1 MKESVIL
8 IEETRGSIEEGWLMI
23 KKRLALLSLMIL
35 SICILGCEG
44 SKKGTIS
51 GTNYYYPQ
59 NEKETEAVTE
69 VSSVKAEFD
78 ANIYMIITNDMT
90 KETMILQQ
98 MSSGKQ
104 YYCQY
109 SLTTRFLDK
118 YGNNMSVYNFDVG
131 RLVTVNGMDSKGRI
145 AEMQISDDVWEYE
158 NVVRYEID
166 AERGVFQIA
175 DTRYSFGESTFFVSD
190 EKEIKVS
197 DIKEDDELRIVGM
210 NKEILSVSVTTGHGK
225 VALENTE
232 IFEGSFVQIGRR
244 VFAEITGEM
253 ELEVPE
259 GTYTITVANKGYG
272 GSKEITVERNKTLV
286 IDLDELKGEGPKKG
300 NISFYVISAKD
311 EEEDVNA
318 VLKIDGKE
326 VSHGEAVVLDYGIHT
341 IQASGKG
348 YVDFAKK
355 LFVNSAEA
363 EITIALEEK
372 KSEDKSTITSS
383 NNNAASADGSLA
395 GSQAGSLTGGNTS
408 NSSSNSSDSSNL
420 SNNNNAL
427 TEELTSD
434 YLSTFTELLGNLL

>member
-1 MKESVIL
+1 MTKK
-8 IEETRGSIEEGWLMI
+8 
-23 KKRLALLSLMIL
+23 KKRLALFSLVIV
-35 SICILGCEG
+35 SICILGCG
-44 SKKGTIS
+44 GQKKGTVS

-59 NEKETEAVTE
+59 NQKETETETENLAVM
-69 VSSVKAEFD
+69 AEFD
-78 ANIYMIITNDMT
+78 ADIYMIMTVDMA
-90 KETMILQQ
+90 KETMTLRQ

-104 YYCQY
+104 YFCHY

-118 YGNNMSVYNFDVG
+118 YGNNMSAHNFDEG
-131 RLVTVNGMDSKGRI
+131 RLVTVNGVDSKGRI
-145 AEMQISDDVWEYE
+145 AEIQISDDVWEYE

-175 DTRYSFGESTFFVSD
+175 DTKYSFGTSTFFVSD
-190 EKEIKVS
+190 NRKIQAS
-197 DIKEDDELRIVGM
+197 DIKEDDELRIIGM

-244 VFAEITGEM
+244 IFAEITGEM

-300 NISFYVISAKD
+300 NISFYIISAKD
-311 EEEDVNA
+311 EEEDLNA

-326 VSHGEAVVLDYGIHT
+326 VGHGEAIVLDYGIHT
-341 IQASGKG
+341 IHASAYG
-348 YVDFAKK
+348 YADFAKK

-363 EITIALEEK
+363 EITIALEEA
-372 KSEDKSTITSS
+372 KSDDNSTITSS
-383 NNNAASADGSLA
+383 NNNTSSVDGSLA
-395 GSQAGSLTGGNTS
+395 GSQAGSLTGGGTS
-408 NSSSNSSDSSNL
+408 GSAGNSSNNSSSNKNDNE
-420 SNNNNAL
+420 L

>member
-1 MKESVIL
+1 MTKKQFI
-8 IEETRGSIEEGWLMI
+8 I
-23 KKRLALLSLMIL
+23 KKKLALLSFMIV
-35 SICILGCEG
+35 SICILGCGE
-44 SKKGTIS
+44 SKKGTVS

-59 NEKETEAVTE
+59 NEKETEAATE
-69 VSSVKAEFD
+69 VSLVKAEFD
-78 ANIYMIITNDMT
+78 SNVYMIITNDMA
-90 KETMILQQ
+90 KETMTLKQ

-118 YGNNMSVYNFDVG
+118 YGNNLSGSHFDVG

-145 AEMQISDDVWEYE
+145 AEMQISDEVWEYE

-166 AERGVFQIA
+166 TERGVFQIA
-175 DTRYSFGESTFFVSD
+175 DTKYSFGKDTFFVSD
-190 EKEIKVS
+190 EKKIQAS
-197 DIKEDDELRIVGM
+197 DIKEDDKLRIIGM
-210 NKEILSVSVTTGHGK
+210 NKEIISVSVTTGHGK

-244 VFAEITGEM
+244 IFAEITGEM

-272 GSKEITVERNKTLV
+272 GSKEITVERDKTLV
-286 IDLDELKGEGPKKG
+286 INLDDLKGEGPKKG
-300 NISFYVISAKD
+300 NISFYIISAKD
-311 EEEDVNA
+311 EEEDLNA

-326 VSHGEAVVLDYGIHT
+326 VGHGEAIILDYGIHT
-341 IQASGKG
+341 IHASAYG
-348 YVDFAKK
+348 YADFSKK

-363 EITIALEEK
+363 EITIALEEEK
-372 KSEDKSTITSS
+372 TDSGSTITSS
-383 NNNAASADGSLA
+383 NNPSTAEGNLA
-395 GSQAGSLTGGNTS
+395 GSQAGSLTGGNSSSNTG
-408 NSSSNSSDSSNL
+408 NSSSNSS

>member
-1 MKESVIL
+1 MTKK
-8 IEETRGSIEEGWLMI
+8 
-23 KKRLALLSLMIL
+23 KKRLALFSLVIV
-35 SICILGCEG
+35 SICILGCG
-44 SKKGTIS
+44 GQKKGTVS

-59 NEKETEAVTE
+59 NQKETEAETE
-69 VSSVKAEFD
+69 NLAVMAEFD
-78 ANIYMIITNDMT
+78 ADIYMIMTVDMA
-90 KETMILQQ
+90 KETMTLRQ

-104 YYCQY
+104 YFCHY

-118 YGNNMSVYNFDVG
+118 YGNNMSAHNFDEG
-131 RLVTVNGMDSKGRI
+131 RLVTVNGVDSKGRI
-145 AEMQISDDVWEYE
+145 AEIQISDEVWEYE

-175 DTRYSFGESTFFVSD
+175 DTKYSFGSSTFFVSD
-190 EKEIKVS
+190 NRKIQAS
-197 DIKEDDELRIVGM
+197 DIKEDDELRIIGM

-244 VFAEITGEM
+244 IFAEITGEM

-300 NISFYVISAKD
+300 NISFYIISAKD
-311 EEEDVNA
+311 EEEDLNA

-326 VSHGEAVVLDYGIHT
+326 VGHGEAIVLDYGIHT
-341 IQASGKG
+341 IHASAYG
-348 YVDFAKK
+348 YADFAKK

-363 EITIALEEK
+363 EITIALEEA
-372 KSEDKSTITSS
+372 KSDDNSTITSS
-383 NNNAASADGSLA
+383 NNNTSSVDGSLA
-395 GSQAGSLTGGNTS
+395 GSHAGSLTGGGTS
-408 NSSSNSSDSSNL
+408 GSAGNSSNNSSSNKNDNE
-420 SNNNNAL
+420 L

>member
-1 MKESVIL
+1 
-8 IEETRGSIEEGWLMI
+8 MI
-23 KKRLALLSLMIL
+23 KKKKIMGLLLFIIV
-35 SICILGCEG
+35 SICIVGCE
-44 SKKGTIS
+44 SQKKGTVS

-59 NEKETEAVTE
+59 NQKETETETENLAIKAEFESDLYMILTVDMEKET
-69 VSSVKAEFD
+69 
-78 ANIYMIITNDMT
+78 MT
-90 KETMILQQ
+90 LQQ

-104 YYCQY
+104 YFCRY

-118 YGNNMSVYNFDVG
+118 YGNNMSAHNFEVG

-145 AEMQISDDVWEYE
+145 AEMQISDEVWEYE

-166 AERGVFQIA
+166 EERGVFQIA
-175 DTRYSFGESTFFVSD
+175 DTKYSFGNGTFFVSD
-190 EKEIKVS
+190 DRKIQVS
-197 DIKEDDELRIVGM
+197 DIKEDDELRIIGM

-244 VFAEITGEM
+244 IFAEITGEM

-300 NISFYVISAKD
+300 NISFYIISAED
-311 EEEDVNA
+311 EEEDLNA

-326 VSHGEAVVLDYGIHT
+326 VGHGEAIILDYGIHT
-341 IQASGKG
+341 IHASAYG
-348 YVDFAKK
+348 YADFAKK

-363 EITIALEEK
+363 EITIALEAVK
-372 KSEDKSTITSS
+372 GDAGSTITSS
-383 NNNAASADGSLA
+383 NNNTTSSVDGSLA
-395 GSQAGSLTGGNTS
+395 GSQAGSLTGGNENNTS
-408 NSSSNSSDSSNL
+408 GNSSGNSDSDSNK
-420 SNNNNAL
+420 NAL

>member
-1 MKESVIL
+1 MTKK
-8 IEETRGSIEEGWLMI
+8 
-23 KKRLALLSLMIL
+23 KKRLALFSLVIV
-35 SICILGCEG
+35 SICILGCG
-44 SKKGTIS
+44 GQKKGTVS

-59 NEKETEAVTE
+59 NQKETEAETE
-69 VSSVKAEFD
+69 NLAVMAEFD
-78 ANIYMIITNDMT
+78 ADIYMIMTVDMA
-90 KETMILQQ
+90 KETMTLRQ

-104 YYCQY
+104 YFCHY

-118 YGNNMSVYNFDVG
+118 YGNNMSAHNFDEG
-131 RLVTVNGMDSKGRI
+131 RLVTVNGVDSKGRI
-145 AEMQISDDVWEYE
+145 AEIQISDDVWEYE

-175 DTRYSFGESTFFVSD
+175 DTKYSFGSSTFFVSD
-190 EKEIKVS
+190 NRKIQAS
-197 DIKEDDELRIVGM
+197 DIKEDDELRIIGM

-244 VFAEITGEM
+244 IFAEITGEM

-300 NISFYVISAKD
+300 NISFYIISAKD
-311 EEEDVNA
+311 EEEDLNA

-326 VSHGEAVVLDYGIHT
+326 VGHGEAIVLDYGIHT
-341 IQASGKG
+341 IHASAYG
-348 YVDFAKK
+348 YADFAKK

-363 EITIALEEK
+363 EITIALEEA
-372 KSEDKSTITSS
+372 KSDDNSTITSS
-383 NNNAASADGSLA
+383 NNNTSSVDGSLA
-395 GSQAGSLTGGNTS
+395 GSQAGSLTGGGTS
-408 NSSSNSSDSSNL
+408 GSAGNSSNNSSSNKNDNE
-420 SNNNNAL
+420 L

>member
-1 MKESVIL
+1 MTKK
-8 IEETRGSIEEGWLMI
+8 
-23 KKRLALLSLMIL
+23 KKRLALFSLVIV
-35 SICILGCEG
+35 SICILGCG
-44 SKKGTIS
+44 GQKKGTVS

-59 NEKETEAVTE
+59 NQKETEAETE
-69 VSSVKAEFD
+69 NLAVMAEFD
-78 ANIYMIITNDMT
+78 ADIYMIMTVDMA
-90 KETMILQQ
+90 KETMTLRQ

-104 YYCQY
+104 YFCHY

-118 YGNNMSVYNFDVG
+118 YGNNMSAHNFDEG
-131 RLVTVNGMDSKGRI
+131 RLVTVNGVDSKGRI
-145 AEMQISDDVWEYE
+145 AEIQISDDVWEYE

-175 DTRYSFGESTFFVSD
+175 DTKYSFGTSTFFVSD
-190 EKEIKVS
+190 NRKIQAS
-197 DIKEDDELRIVGM
+197 DIKEDDELRIIGM

-244 VFAEITGEM
+244 IFAEITGEM

-300 NISFYVISAKD
+300 NISFYIISAKD
-311 EEEDVNA
+311 EEEDLNA

-326 VSHGEAVVLDYGIHT
+326 VGHGEAIVLDYGIHT
-341 IQASGKG
+341 IHASAYG
-348 YVDFAKK
+348 YADFAKK

-363 EITIALEEK
+363 EITIALEEA
-372 KSEDKSTITSS
+372 KSDDNSTITSS
-383 NNNAASADGSLA
+383 NNNTSSVDGSLA
-395 GSQAGSLTGGNTS
+395 GSQAGSLTGGGTS
-408 NSSSNSSDSSNL
+408 GSAGNSSNNSSSNKNDNE
-420 SNNNNAL
+420 L